1 MKGLAITVLF
11 LILYVINCFYFKYKK
26 HKSSY
31 NQVYVY
37 MSRDEIIENLIGIV
51 LTSNALTWIL
61 ANIQY

>member
-11 LILYVINCFYFKYKK
+11 LILYGINCFHFKHKK

-37 MSRDEIIENLIGIV
+37 MSRDEIIKNLIGICINKQCFN
-51 LTSNALTWIL
+51 LDFS
-61 ANIQY
+61 

>member
-1 MKGLAITVLF
+1 
-11 LILYVINCFYFKYKK
+11 
-26 HKSSY
+26 
-31 NQVYVY
+31 